1 MFTTDRLRLRGFETS
16 DARNVFDLRN
26 NPSILPTMSNEYVV
40 PRGPKFME
48 KIAAKAEEAV
58 MYLMIETKGK
68 DSDSEGHSNGGNGGD
83 ELDVPEFVGTTSI
96 TMTHPKNRDGI
107 FTIMLSPKFWGRGYG
122 EEVTRWVVSLG
133 VFDGN
138 ERAKKMY
145 QKVGF
150 VEEGRK
156 RKVNWIN
163 GHWEDNVLMGI
174 LQEEWDLETHRA
186 RAR

>member
-1 MFTTDRLRLRGFETS
+1 
-16 DARNVFDLRN
+16 
-26 NPSILPTMSNEYVV
+26 MSNEYVV

-68 DSDSEGHSNGGNGGD
+68 DSDSEGHSDGGNRGD

-107 FTIMLSPKFWGRGYG
+107 FTIMLSPKFWGQGYG
-122 EEVTRWVVSLG
+122 EEVTRWVVDFRSLGLHRVSLG

-145 QKVGF
+145 RKVGF

-156 RKVNWIN
+156 RKVNWAD

-174 LQEEWDLETHRA
+174 LEEEWDLEAHRA
-186 RAR
+186 IAR

>member
-1 MFTTDRLRLRGFETS
+1 MFITDRLRLRGFELS
-16 DARNVFDLRN
+16 DARNVFDFRN
-26 NPSILPTMSNEYVV
+26 NPSIQPTMSNEYVV

-68 DSDSEGHSNGGNGGD
+68 DSDSEGHSDGGNRGD

-107 FTIMLSPKFWGRGYG
+107 FTIMLSPKFWGQGYG
-122 EEVTRWVVSLG
+122 EEVTRWVVDYHGS
-133 VFDGN
+133 
-138 ERAKKMY
+138 
-145 QKVGF
+145 GF

-156 RKVNWIN
+156 RKVNWAD

-174 LQEEWDLETHRA
+174 LEEEWDLEAHRA
-186 RAR
+186 IAR